1 MASELRVN
9 TLKDASGN
17 NSVATSV
24 VFAGSAKIWISIN
37 CGGTAAA
44 NDSYNV
50 SSITDNATG
59 DMSIAITNNMGNSDY
74 AMSDSSGYVNNW
86 GNGNFFYEHTAPRST
101 SAYRHYSFTQADAS
115 GVATDTPTLDSIAH
129 GDLA

>member
-24 VFAGSAKIWISIN
+24 VFNGTSKVWAGWNTITSTSIL
-37 CGGTAAA
+37 
-44 NDSYNV
+44 DSYNV
-50 SSITDNATG
+50 SSLTDNGTAYTTINITSNMSSTGYALTASAGTASYRVCLDTVGSNTDLTGSCNTYAT
-59 DMSIAITNNMGNSDY
+59 
-74 AMSDSSGYVNNW
+74 
-86 GNGNFFYEHTAPRST
+86 R
-101 SAYRHYSFTQADAS
+101 
-115 GVATDTPTLDSIAH
+115 TDTGAGLDFDKGSAAIH

>member
-24 VFAGSAKIWISIN
+24 VAE
-37 CGGTAAA
+37 GTAKAWA
-44 NDSYNV
+44 NITTASTIGINDSFNISGV
-50 SSITDNATG
+50 VDNAAAQT
-59 DMSIAITNNMGNSDY
+59 T
-74 AMSDSSGYVNNW
+74 
-86 GNGNFFYEHTAPRST
+86 
-101 SAYRHYSFTQADAS
+101 YSFTSSFNNNDYSALGTSGDNGLIANFPQTDQAPATGSIRGITVTDPSTTADPAS
-115 GVATDTPTLDSIAH
+115 QVNSAML

>member
-24 VFAGSAKIWISIN
+24 VAQGSAKTWIN
-37 CGGTAAA
+37 FDGQGTIATR
-44 NDSYNV
+44 DSHNV
-50 SSITDNATG
+50 SGITDNGTGQYTTSYTSNMATVG
-59 DMSIAITNNMGNSDY
+59 YAASGSNNRTGLSTTTFIDDTSWNATTGSIASATAESNNNYLDC
-74 AMSDSSGYVNNW
+74 
-86 GNGNFFYEHTAPRST
+86 
-101 SAYRHYSFTQADAS
+101 DA
-115 GVATDTPTLDSIAH
+115 VLISIL